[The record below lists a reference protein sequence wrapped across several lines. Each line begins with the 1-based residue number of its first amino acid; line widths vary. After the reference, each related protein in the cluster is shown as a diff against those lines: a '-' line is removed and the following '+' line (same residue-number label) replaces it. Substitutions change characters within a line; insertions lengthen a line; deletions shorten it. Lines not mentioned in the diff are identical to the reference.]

1 MNIRA
6 MYFSG
11 TGTTKK
17 MTAAIADE
25 LAKALAAEDFPGGKL
40 SGETAGGGNDQK
52 GSLEDIAGTENA
64 RSETI
69 QAETRD
75 VNFSNES
82 SRVEASEVPAA
93 ASGKPLAAGTE
104 TWQRAADI
112 DFTPPAARRGNY
124 QFTSDD
130 LVVFGVPVIAGRVPN
145 VLLKFLDTIQGGD
158 ALAVPVVLYGNRN
171 FDDAL
176 IELRNILQDHGF
188 HAIAAAA
195 FIGEHSFS
203 RILGAGR
210 PDSSDMELSRDF
222 ARKLAGKIRRHGA
235 AALWKAA
242 PVPVDG
248 HDPIRPYYKPQDRNG
263 NHINILK
270 VKPKLH
276 AELCSGCGICT
287 TVCPMGSIIQEKS
300 GQAPAPITGICIK
313 CCGCVKK
320 CPNGAFYFDD
330 PGFLYHKEELED
342 MYAAIRREPDLYL

>member
-17 MTAAIADE
+17 VTAAIADQ
-25 LAKALAAEDFPGGKL
+25 LAKALAAETPPGEEIL
-40 SGETAGGGNDQK
+40 GESAGSENDRT
-52 GSLEDIAGTENA
+52 GSLERNFRNEN
-64 RSETI
+64 T
-69 QAETRD
+69 QAETCH
-75 VNFSNES
+75 
-82 SRVEASEVPAA
+82 
-93 ASGKPLAAGTE
+93 
-104 TWQRAADI
+104 RAADI
-112 DFTPPAARRGNY
+112 DFTPPAARRENY
-124 QFTSDD
+124 RFTPDD
-130 LVVFGVPVIAGRVPN
+130 LIVFGVPVIAGRVPN

-235 AALWKAA
+235 AALRKAA

-248 HDPIRPYYKPQDRNG
+248 RDPIRPYYKPQDRNG

-287 TVCPMGSIIQEKS
+287 AVCPMGSIVQENP

-320 CPNGAFYFDD
+320 CPNSALYFDD

-342 MYAAIRREPDLYL
+342 MYAGTRREPSLYL